1 MNNIIKLNAQAQR
14 ANEME
19 AQKAQILLERR
30 RNEDHAKM
38 EKERTWFSQ
47 QKRIGGVVLHLL
59 LRVNV
64 DA

>member
-38 EKERTWFSQ
+38 EKERTWFFSSK
-47 QKRIGGVVLHLL
+47 KRG
-59 LRVNV
+59 
-64 DA
+64 